1 MLKRVGI
8 KLQGS
13 EQNLAK
19 AGEMMKHSEPTPTN
33 TPLPLAPQLNAQH
46 PLLKLAQAI
55 DWSSFEEGLIKLST
69 SELGRPPLPTRLL
82 VGLHYLKALY
92 DESDESV
99 VAKWVENPYW
109 QFFCGEQYFQ
119 HSLPCHP
126 TTLVKWRQRIG
137 SDGMERLLKQILQTA
152 QQQQALKPSDI
163 HRVIVD
169 TTVQEKAIAFPT
181 DARLYDKARRAL
193 VREARQQQVKL
204 RQSYVRLGKR
214 ALLKQSRYAAAQQ
227 GRRAQK
233 ETRKLR
239 TYLGRVIRDIE
250 RKLAKPKKA
259 MQELLT
265 AARRIHQQQKQ
276 DKGKLYSM
284 HAPEVECIS
293 KGKAHKKYEF
303 GCKVA
308 VVTTNESNW
317 IVGIEA
323 KHGNPYDGATLKPSL
338 EQVEKLTGVK
348 PKEAF
353 VDQGYR
359 GSDHHPEGVEIYI
372 SGKRK
377 LKGKLKKLL
386 KRRSAI
392 EPVIGHSKH
401 DHGMSRN
408 YLRGKAGDRV
418 NALLSGCGFN
428 LRKLWRFLA
437 AKPLT
442 KAEALA

>member
-1 MLKRVGI
+1 MLERVGI
-8 KLQGS
+8 KSQGN

-19 AGEMMKHSEPTPTN
+19 SGEMMKNTDANPAN

-55 DWSSFEEGLIKLST
+55 DWSYFEREFNTLPT
-69 SELGRPPLPTRLL
+69 AEPGRPSLPTRLL

-92 DESDESV
+92 NESDESV
-99 VAKWVENPYW
+99 VAKWIENPYW

-119 HSLPCHP
+119 HDLPCHP
-126 TTLVKWRQRIG
+126 TTLVKWRQRVG
-137 SDGMERLLKQILQTA
+137 ADGFEKLLKQILQTA
-152 QQQQALKPSDI
+152 QHQQALQPSDI
-163 HRVIVD
+163 KRVIVD

-181 DARLYDKARRAL
+181 DARLYDKARRSL
-193 VREARQQQVKL
+193 VREARKQQLKL

-214 ALLKQSRYAAAQQ
+214 ALFKQSRYAAAQQ

-233 ETRKLR
+233 ETRRLR

-250 RKLAKPKKA
+250 RKAAKPIKA
-259 MQELLT
+259 MKELLV
-265 AARRIHQQQKQ
+265 AARRIYQQQKQ
-276 DKGKLYSM
+276 ESHKLYSL
-284 HAPEVECIS
+284 HAPEVECIA

-323 KHGNPYDGATLKPSL
+323 KAGNPYDGATLKPSL
-338 EQVEKLTGVK
+338 LQVEKLTGVK
-348 PKEAF
+348 PKEAY
-353 VDQGYR
+353 VDQGFR
-359 GSDHHPEGVEIYI
+359 GSGHHREGVEVYI

-377 LKGKLKKLL
+377 LRGKLKHLL

-392 EPVIGHSKH
+392 EPVIGHGKQ
-401 DHGMSRN
+401 DHGLGRN
-408 YLRGKAGDRV
+408 YLRGETGDRV

-428 LRKLWRFLA
+428 LRKLLRFFVTM
-437 AKPLT
+437 PLM
-442 KAEALA
+442 KAETLA

>member
-1 MLKRVGI
+1 
-8 KLQGS
+8 
-13 EQNLAK
+13 
-19 AGEMMKHSEPTPTN
+19 
-33 TPLPLAPQLNAQH
+33 
-46 PLLKLAQAI
+46 
-55 DWSSFEEGLIKLST
+55 
-69 SELGRPPLPTRLL
+69 
-82 VGLHYLKALY
+82 
-92 DESDESV
+92 
-99 VAKWVENPYW
+99 
-109 QFFCGEQYFQ
+109 
-119 HSLPCHP
+119 
-126 TTLVKWRQRIG
+126 
-137 SDGMERLLKQILQTA
+137 MERLLKQILQTA

-214 ALLKQSRYAAAQQ
+214 ALFKQSRYAAAQQ

-250 RKLAKPKKA
+250 RKLAKPKKV